1 MKERP
6 IIFSGPMVRA
16 IMEGRKTQTRRVAKY
31 NPFLGEPSEWGDRAK
46 NQEPEFVRIAG
57 DYRRFCHYGQP
68 GDRLWAKETYSLTQ
82 HGKPVYRADGKDRD
96 GFQWA
101 IEPGDPRSECLW
113 KSPLFMPRW
122 ASRITLELVNVRVE
136 RVQDISESDV
146 WEEGCA
152 KPSGYFGC
160 PGQAQGIYKQL
171 WDSIHGSGSWAANPW
186 AWVLEF
192 KRINP

>member
-113 KSPLFMPRW
+113 KSPLFMPRR

-136 RVQDISESDV
+136 RVQSISRADV
-146 WEEGCA
+146 LAEGFERIENETWPWRQYM
-152 KPSGYFGC
+152 K
-160 PGQAQGIYKQL
+160 L
-171 WDSIHGSGSWAANPW
+171 WDSIHGQGSWASNPW
-186 AWVLEF
+186 VWVLEF
-192 KRINP
+192 KRVTP